1 MENCGNFLDY
11 AESKCG
17 VDVGFGKLILVY
29 PAKTTIAKTALT
41 ADAINVAIVAG
52 EIIGVIKGWHTV
64 AGAPVGEVS
73 VERIATREMKLIRE
87 EIAAD
92 TLTFERTLANRE
104 IIGDLVKAG
113 SLNCLLIDD
122 QGNVYGDKAQAV
134 GEIQTMLINF
144 ASKVT
149 SSFQTDNNTD
159 RTIALTVRYLVKDL
173 DFVAAEVA
181 AEEVVVKTLVKGY
194 LSSVTTSTA
203 IAAVFV
209 MAIKNKSNGKIFDGA
224 IASGD
229 VTVTGGNI
237 TSTSA
242 AYVAATGL
250 LTITLA
256 GTDFEVGTQIFNV
269 TISGSEC
276 YMKELV
282 VGLGE

>member
-173 DFVAAEVA
+173 DYVAAEVA

-256 GTDFEVGTQIFNV
+256 GTGFEVGTQIFNV

-282 VGLGE
+282 VSLGE

>member
-29 PAKTTIAKTALT
+29 PAKTKIAKTALT

-173 DFVAAEVA
+173 DYVAAEVA

-256 GTDFEVGTQIFNV
+256 GTGFEVGTQIFNV

-282 VGLGE
+282 VSLGE